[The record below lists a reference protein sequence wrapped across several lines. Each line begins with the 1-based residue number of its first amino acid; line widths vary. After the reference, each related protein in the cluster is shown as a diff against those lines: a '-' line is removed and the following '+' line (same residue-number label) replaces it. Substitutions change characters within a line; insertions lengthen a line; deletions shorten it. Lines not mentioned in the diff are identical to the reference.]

1 MNRLQFGPNEDFDR
15 YPRSFDTDVDGL
27 ERQGVDVLF
36 APLEHEM
43 VPTPQA
49 RRVVPPAVA
58 QFESTRQRRA
68 LVMSTC
74 NPPRKLRTLPT
85 MKNLAMLL
93 TVLAAAVPA
102 VSAQE
107 PWPSRPVRLVVPFS
121 PGAGTDTVARFVS
134 QKLGEAMKATIV
146 VENKTGAGGAI
157 GAAEVAAAAPDGYTL
172 LFVASPFTTVAAS
185 ARAPGYDPVK
195 QFVPVAPIASG
206 PLAFVVNVDVP
217 ANTMLE
223 FIALAKAQPGKFNYG
238 SAGTGSVN
246 HLALELM
253 NNRAGTTIVHVP
265 YRGIADATK
274 DLLGG
279 TIQAMTASIPAALPL
294 QAEKRVKVLA
304 VTGPKRIPQMPGVP
318 SWQEQGVPN
327 ASVINYWGI
336 VAPVG
341 TPAAVIN
348 RINNEVQKI
357 LALPEVKERLE
368 REGAEL
374 IPGPPDRL
382 GTLIESD
389 LNHWKK
395 LIADGNLR
403 FD

>member
-1 MNRLQFGPNEDFDR
+1 MRIL
-15 YPRSFDTDVDGL
+15 SL
-27 ERQGVDVLF
+27 LLAVLT
-36 APLEHEM
+36 A
-43 VPTPQA
+43 
-49 RRVVPPAVA
+49 
-58 QFESTRQRRA
+58 
-68 LVMSTC
+68 
-74 NPPRKLRTLPT
+74 
-85 MKNLAMLL
+85 
-93 TVLAAAVPA
+93 VLAPA
-102 VSAQE
+102 TTAQE
-107 PWPSRPVRLVVPFS
+107 AWPSKPIRLVVPFT
-121 PGAGTDTVARFVS
+121 PGAGTDTVARYVA
-134 QKLGEAMKATIV
+134 QKLSDAMKATIV

-157 GAAEVAAAAPDGYTL
+157 GAADVAAAAPDGYTL

-195 QFVPVAPIASG
+195 QFAPVAPIASG

-217 ANTMLE
+217 ANTMRE

-238 SAGTGSVN
+238 SAGNGSVN

-279 TIQAMTASIPAALPL
+279 SIQAMTASIPAALPL
-294 QAEKRVKVLA
+294 QAERRVKVLA

-318 SWQEQGVPN
+318 SWQEEGVPN

-336 VAPVG
+336 VAPLG
-341 TPAAVIN
+341 TPPAVIA
-348 RINNEVQKI
+348 RINIEVQKI
-357 LALPEVKERLE
+357 LALPEVRERLE

-374 IPGPPDRL
+374 IPGSPAQL
-382 GTLIESD
+382 GALIEAD
-389 LNHWKK
+389 LQHWKK